1 MIYAD
6 ANVLIRLLEGTPA
19 VRAPL
24 EARLLPLRGTGRFL
38 ATSRLGRLECRCKP
52 LRASD
57 PVLLALDEA
66 FFHGPEIQLLDITA
80 EVVEKATELRA
91 NLNLKTPDAIH
102 LASAILT
109 KAAAFLTGDKARA
122 LRRDFSRNPLR
133 ERATNERICL
143 RRRLVQVELSLNR
156 KD

>member
-38 ATSRLGRLECRCKP
+38 ATSRLSRLECRCKP
-52 LRASD
+52 LRAGD
-57 PVLLALDEA
+57 TVLLALYEA
-66 FFHGPEIQLLDITA
+66 LFHGPEIQLVEITA
-80 EVVEKATELRA
+80 DIVEKATELRS

-102 LASAILT
+102 LASAILS
-109 KAAAFLTGDKARA
+109 KAAAFLTGDKTLARCGEV
-122 LRRDFSRNPLR
+122 P
-133 ERATNERICL
+133 
-143 RRRLVQVELSLNR
+143 VEIL
-156 KD
+156 